1 MAPKTRIQVE
11 LLALGVAAALTA
23 ALSTGTENASKRLNS
38 EYLTAIEARAESALY
53 LDALPERARL
63 HRGAGR
69 WQVTDGQATVWLDA
83 RTGEL
88 LEMDFAPMR

>member
-1 MAPKTRIQVE
+1 MAPKRRIQVE
-11 LLALGVAAALTA
+11 LLALAFAAAVTA
-23 ALSTGTENASKRLNS
+23 VSSTGAEYTSKRLNS
-38 EYLTAIEARAESALY
+38 EHLTAIEALAESALY

-88 LEMDFAPMR
+88 LEMDFAPTR